1 MPCELCQ
8 NRPNS
13 HNFQILGKTARGI
26 TLMYSKPYD
35 AITKT
40 FTEETIQSYYQHL
53 DDLQGKWV
61 WLFDATDLHKLET
74 PNISLLRSFY
84 KGVEERYK
92 DSLQCIYIL
101 HPNWKLQTILGMIRP
116 FMRAE
121 ARQRLD
127 EHPTL
132 LTFLD
137 LGMDVS
143 LAKSLLRLEKKVD

>member
-8 NRPNS
+8 IAPNS
-13 HNFQILGKTARGI
+13 HNFQILGKTSRGI

-40 FTEETIQSYYQHL
+40 FTEQTIQHYYQHL
-53 DDLQGKWV
+53 DELQGKWV

-74 PNISLLRSFY
+74 PNISLLRAFY
-84 KGVEERYK
+84 KGVEERYR
-92 DSLQCIYIL
+92 DTLYCIYIL

-116 FMRAE
+116 FMRTE

-127 EHPTL
+127 EHPSL
-132 LTFLD
+132 LTFIE

-143 LAKSLLRLEKKVD
+143 LAKSLLRLEKKVE

>member
-1 MPCELCQ
+1 MPCLKCQ
-8 NRPNS
+8 QIPNTHS
-13 HNFQILGKTARGI
+13 FQSLGKTTRGI
-26 TLMYSKPYD
+26 TLLYSKPYD
-35 AITKT
+35 ALEKR
-40 FTEETIQSYYQHL
+40 FTEETIQCYYKHL
-53 DDLQGKWV
+53 DEMKGKWV
-61 WLFDATDLHKLET
+61 WLFDAPDLHKLET

-127 EHPTL
+127 EQPSL
-132 LTFLD
+132 LTFVE
-137 LGMDVS
+137 LGMDLS